1 MRTSFNDAKTRARE
15 RAISPDEIR
24 GHITDVLRLGL
35 SESQTKQAVL
45 ARVNGTD
52 PEQLLAAALTVA
64 RELCDQKIRELKH
77 ALAESEEERSQL
89 ESDIEDL
96 RNGLRNLLAE
106 DK

>member
-1 MRTSFNDAKTRARE
+1 MTREELSA
-15 RAISPDEIR
+15 
-24 GHITDVLRLGL
+24 HIVDVLSLPL
-35 SESQTKQAVL
+35 SNDRTITVL
-45 ARVNGTD
+45 LSRVDGAE
-52 PEQLLAAALTVA
+52 PRQMVAAALTVA

-106 DK
+106 DR